1 MNKQQK
7 QRLKRIVILIL
18 SVLMLVY
25 IVYQVVMATHD
36 RVRTEVVPM
45 VTMNDSVKT
54 EIFAVRDEHYVTNNN
69 SGTIISLVSDGNR
82 VSNGGGVAAVFQSQQ
97 DASNYAQS
105 NKVGAELK
113 RYNRLNSQ
121 SGSYAVNVSNM
132 NAQIA
137 DDVINLA
144 EAVDNNDLE
153 EAQDDIYTVRDMII
167 TRQVATGQAVDLN
180 SKVASLSQQ
189 YSSLMQKSS
198 RYSSISAN
206 ASGYYSSSPD
216 GYERTVNYKKVKDL
230 TVKQIQKIMKAEPE
244 KISSKVI
251 GKVSSDFDWYMICV
265 VPSSYAGSLAAGDS
279 VTVNLP
285 YSGVSTVPA
294 KVAAVNR
301 DPNGN
306 KSAVILV
313 SNRMNSYISHL
324 RKEKAELV
332 IDSYTGLRV
341 NVKGIA
347 VNKKG
352 EKGVYTKDG
361 NIARFKKLDIIY
373 STKKYVISRPHE
385 TSNYVSLYD
394 NVIIGGKNIYDGKI
408 V

>member
-1 MNKQQK
+1 MNKKQK
-7 QRLKRIVILIL
+7 ERLKRILIIVFAVVI
-18 SVLMLVY
+18 LVY
-25 IVYQVVMATHD
+25 IIYQAVMVSHD
-36 RVRTEVVPM
+36 KVRTEVVPM
-45 VTMNDSVKT
+45 VTVNDSVNT
-54 EIFAVRDEHYVTNNN
+54 EIFAVRDEHYVTNKK

-82 VSNGGGVAAVFQSQQ
+82 VSNGGGVAAVFQSAD
-97 DASNYAQS
+97 DAANYAAS

-132 NAQIA
+132 NSQIA
-137 DDVINLA
+137 DNVINLA
-144 EAVDNNDLE
+144 EAVDNNDTE
-153 EAQDDIYTVRDMII
+153 EAQNDIYTIRDMII
-167 TRQVATGQAVDLN
+167 TRQVATGEAVDLN
-180 SKVASLSQQ
+180 SKVAALSQQ
-189 YSSLMQKSS
+189 YSALMQKSS
-198 RYSSISAN
+198 RYSPISAS

-216 GYERTVNYKKVKDL
+216 GYERTVNYSKVTDL
-230 TVKQIQKIMKAEPE
+230 TVKQIQNILKAGPKEIPAG
-244 KISSKVI
+244 VI
-251 GKVSSDFDWYMICV
+251 GKVSSDFDWYMVCV
-265 VPSSYAGSLAAGDS
+265 VPDSQAGSLVVGND

-285 YSGVSTVPA
+285 YSGVASVPA
-294 KVAAVNR
+294 KVAAINH
-301 DPNGN
+301 DSKGN

-332 IDSYTGLRV
+332 IDSYEGLKV
-341 NVKGIA
+341 NVKGIV
-347 VNKKG
+347 VNSKG

-394 NVIIGGKNIYDGKI
+394 NVIIGGKNIHDGKI

>member
-1 MNKQQK
+1 MNKKQK
-7 QRLKRIVILIL
+7 EQLKRILILIFA
-18 SVLMLVY
+18 VIMVIY
-25 IVYQVVMATHD
+25 IIYQAVMVTND
-36 RVRTEVVPM
+36 RVKTEVAPM
-45 VTMNDSVKT
+45 VTMNDAVNT
-54 EIFAVRDEHYVTNNN
+54 EIFAVRDEHYVTNKKH
-69 SGTIISLVSDGNR
+69 GTIISLVSDGNR
-82 VSNGGGVAAVFQSQQ
+82 VSNGGGVAAVFQSKQ
-97 DASNYAQS
+97 DASNYAS
-105 NKVGAELK
+105 STKLGADLK

-132 NAQIA
+132 NSQISQ
-137 DDVINLA
+137 DVIDLA
-144 EAVDNNDLE
+144 EDVDNNNAED
-153 EAQDDIYTVRDMII
+153 AQNDIYTIRDMII
-167 TRQVATGQAVDLN
+167 TRQIATGEDVDLN

-189 YSSLMQKSS
+189 YSALMQKSS
-198 RYSSISAN
+198 RYSPISAS

-216 GYERTVNYKKVKDL
+216 GYEKTVNYKKVKNL
-230 TVKQIQKIMKAEPE
+230 TVKQIQKIMKADPKEIP
-244 KISSKVI
+244 SNVI
-251 GKVSSDFDWYMICV
+251 GKVSSDFDWYMVCV
-265 VPSSYAGSLAAGDS
+265 VPSNQAGSLVVGND

-285 YSGVSTVPA
+285 YSGVASVPA

-313 SNRMNSYISHL
+313 SNRMNSSISHL

-332 IDSYTGLRV
+332 IQAYSGLRV
-341 NVKGIA
+341 NVKGIV

-385 TSNYVSLYD
+385 TDNYVSLYD